1 MELPMLIQRCL
12 TYGVKIYPYQLKR
25 ILTQYELKKVPD
37 EKMAIFN
44 ALQTEKY
51 VKALYLCGEL
61 TIPKD
66 WRINLKRVSNQETNI
81 EDYHRMTTTPHFL
94 CRDLKISKSNSRD
107 SDCNC
112 GQPSCSL
119 CG

>member
-1 MELPMLIQRCL
+1 MNTTNERFSFREMEQVAVQFAISC
-12 TYGVKIYPYQLKR
+12 VKGYKGSFEDY
-25 ILTQYELKKVPD
+25 
-37 EKMAIFN
+37 M
-44 ALQTEKY
+44 
-51 VKALYLCGEL
+51 L

-94 CRDLKISKSNSRD
+94 CRDLRISKSNSRD

>member
-1 MELPMLIQRCL
+1 MNATNEIFSFREMEQIAVQFAISCMK
-12 TYGVKIYPYQLKR
+12 G
-25 ILTQYELKKVPD
+25 YEGSFGD
-37 EKMAIFN
+37 YM
-44 ALQTEKY
+44 
-51 VKALYLCGEL
+51 L

-81 EDYHRMTTTPHFL
+81 EDYHRMITTPHFL

-112 GQPSCSL
+112 GQPSCTFGCS
-119 CG
+119 

>member
-1 MELPMLIQRCL
+1 MNTTNERFSFREMEQVAVQFAISC
-12 TYGVKIYPYQLKR
+12 VKGYKGSFEDY
-25 ILTQYELKKVPD
+25 
-37 EKMAIFN
+37 M
-44 ALQTEKY
+44 
-51 VKALYLCGEL
+51 L

>member
-1 MELPMLIQRCL
+1 MNTTNERFSFREMEQVEVQFAISC
-12 TYGVKIYPYQLKR
+12 VKGYKGSFEDY
-25 ILTQYELKKVPD
+25 
-37 EKMAIFN
+37 M
-44 ALQTEKY
+44 
-51 VKALYLCGEL
+51 L

>member
-1 MELPMLIQRCL
+1 MNTTNERFSFREMEQIAVQF
-12 TYGVKIYPYQLKR
+12 
-25 ILTQYELKKVPD
+25 
-37 EKMAIFN
+37 AISCMKGYKGSF
-44 ALQTEKY
+44 EDY
-51 VKALYLCGEL
+51 ML

-119 CG
+119 CC

>member
-1 MELPMLIQRCL
+1 MENIN
-12 TYGVKIYPYQLKR
+12 KR
-25 ILTQYELKKVPD
+25 FYFREMEFIAVEF
-37 EKMAIFN
+37 AISCMRGYKGSF
-44 ALQTEKY
+44 EDY
-51 VKALYLCGEL
+51 ML